1 MSTQQRRTTRRRK
14 SRIKKE
20 DASMIAIRVA
30 TEHGAD
36 VGLAA
41 EVRDVLGDDWW
52 PVFVRDR
59 VSGADPGGVLVR
71 VHKQTGE
78 AEMEMSL

>member
-1 MSTQQRRTTRRRK
+1 MSHRK
-14 SRIKKE
+14 PRIKKE

-30 TEHGAD
+30 SERGAD

-41 EVRDVLGDDWW
+41 EVSDHLGGDYWS
-52 PVFVRDR
+52 VFVPDR
-59 VSGADPGGVLVR
+59 IPGTDPGGVIVR

>member
-1 MSTQQRRTTRRRK
+1 MTRRK
-14 SRIKKE
+14 PRIKKE

-30 TEHGAD
+30 VERGFE

-41 EVRDVLGDDWW
+41 EVIDHDGGDYWTVYVPDKV
-52 PVFVRDR
+52 P
-59 VSGADPGGVLVR
+59 GTEPGGVLVR

-78 AEMEMSL
+78 AQVEMSL

>member
-1 MSTQQRRTTRRRK
+1 
-14 SRIKKE
+14 
-20 DASMIAIRVA
+20 MIAIRVA
-30 TEHGAD
+30 VERGAD

-41 EVRDVLGDDWW
+41 EVSDHVGGDYWS
-52 PVFVRDR
+52 VFVPDR
-59 VSGADPGGVLVR
+59 IPGTDPGGVFVR

>member
-1 MSTQQRRTTRRRK
+1 MTRRK
-14 SRIKKE
+14 PRIKKE

-30 TEHGAD
+30 VERGFE

-41 EVRDVLGDDWW
+41 EVSGHVGGDYWTVYVPDKI
-52 PVFVRDR
+52 P
-59 VSGADPGGVLVR
+59 GADPGGVLVR

-78 AEMEMSL
+78 AQVEMSL

>member
-1 MSTQQRRTTRRRK
+1 
-14 SRIKKE
+14 
-20 DASMIAIRVA
+20 MIAIRVA
-30 TEHGAD
+30 AEHGAD

-41 EVRDVLGDDWW
+41 EVGDHYGDDWW
-52 PVFVRDR
+52 SVFVPDR
-59 VSGADPGGVLVR
+59 IPGGDPGGVRVR

>member
-1 MSTQQRRTTRRRK
+1 MTRRK
-14 SRIKKE
+14 PRIKKE

-30 TEHGAD
+30 VERGFA

-41 EVRDVLGDDWW
+41 EVSDPVGGDYWTVYVPDKI
-52 PVFVRDR
+52 P
-59 VSGADPGGVLVR
+59 GADPGGVLVR

-78 AEMEMSL
+78 AEIEMSL

>member
-1 MSTQQRRTTRRRK
+1 MSRRK
-14 SRIKKE
+14 PRVKKE

-30 TEHGAD
+30 VERGVD

-41 EVRDVLGDDWW
+41 EVSDPDGGDYWT
-52 PVFVRDR
+52 VFVPNRIP
-59 VSGADPGGVLVR
+59 GWDPRGVLVL

-78 AEMEMSL
+78 ATMGMSL